1 MASRKAS
8 AGTRCALAIV
18 ERTRRRIRLDRARL
32 QRVLDAALAARRL
45 RACSLTVLLV
55 DDHES
60 AQLHA
65 QHFQDPTATD
75 VMTFPDGG
83 TDPETGLRHLGDLAV
98 GVEVAR
104 REAAKRKRRVG
115 DELILYALHGLL
127 HLIGFDDV
135 TPAKQRRMWA
145 EQRRLLAAEGITLEA
160 EPG

>member
-1 MASRKAS
+1 MASRKTPAS
-8 AGTRCALAIV
+8 ARCELAIID
-18 ERTRRRIRLDRARL
+18 RARRRARLDRARV

-45 RACSLTVLLV
+45 RACSLSVLLV
-55 DDHES
+55 DDDES
-60 AQLHA
+60 ARLHA

-104 REAAKRKRRVG
+104 REAATRRRRVG
-115 DELILYALHGLL
+115 DELILYVLHGLL

-135 TPAKQRRMWA
+135 TPAQQRRMWA
-145 EQRRLLAAEGITLEA
+145 EQRRLLAAEGIPLEA